1 MVILDI
7 EYRSVIK
14 FFVLKGRC
22 GKDIFEELT
31 SVYGESAPSY
41 TTVKYWTREF
51 RGGRVSVLDEERSG
65 RPQEISIDN
74 ELSCIIRSDR
84 RITVKQLSS
93 RLNASVGTVHE
104 RLKALGIRKL
114 CSRFVPRFLSAEMME
129 RRKVCSQ
136 KNLEIFDEY
145 GEEFLSNIITEDET
159 TLTLYLPESRRE
171 SSEWKLPGEKPTKKM
186 RSSSS
191 HRRVMMLSVFWDRH
205 GIIMTDFAPKGT
217 TINAQYYSNL
227 VRCARKKRRKQKNTP
242 LWLLHDNAPVHTA
255 AITQAAIRDAG
266 LTFVDH
272 PPYSPDLAPSD
283 FWLFNHLKKHLRGKI
298 FNDEEEICDSVEQFL
313 SSRTPDFFNDAFV
326 SLLKRWKKCC
336 EEMGAYVEK

>member
-1 MVILDI
+1 M
-7 EYRSVIK
+7 
-14 FFVLKGRC
+14 
-22 GKDIFEELT
+22 
-31 SVYGESAPSY
+31 
-41 TTVKYWTREF
+41 
-51 RGGRVSVLDEERSG
+51 LDEERSG

-74 ELSCIIRSDR
+74 ELSSIIRSNR

-93 RLNASVGTVHE
+93 RLNASVGTVYE
-104 RLKALGIRKL
+104 RLNALGIRKL

-129 RRKVCSQ
+129 RRKICSQ

-217 TINAQYYSNL
+217 TINAQHYSNL
-227 VRCARKKRRKQKNTP
+227 VRCARQKRRKQKNTP
-242 LWLLHDNAPVHTA
+242 L
-255 AITQAAIRDAG
+255 
-266 LTFVDH
+266 
-272 PPYSPDLAPSD
+272 
-283 FWLFNHLKKHLRGKI
+283 
-298 FNDEEEICDSVEQFL
+298 
-313 SSRTPDFFNDAFV
+313 
-326 SLLKRWKKCC
+326 
-336 EEMGAYVEK
+336 